1 MARDNLPRAFT
12 LQFNGRTRVLR
23 DDDVGV
29 SEAYDPASGEPKPS
43 AIRVNAVWDTGA
55 TSSVIN
61 KEVIL
66 ALGLRPIDKQKIY
79 TANGERIADV
89 YLVNIHLA
97 NGVIFP
103 GLRVSDGD
111 ILGSSVLIGMD
122 IIGRG
127 DFAVTNHQGKT
138 CMSFQV
144 PSSRRIDFVR
154 ELELEKKAREKR
166 RSRKSRKKRK

>member
-1 MARDNLPRAFT
+1 MARAHLPRAFT
-12 LQFNGRTRVLR
+12 LQFNRRIRVLR

-29 SEAYDPASGEPKPS
+29 SEAYDPVSDETLPPVT
-43 AIRVNAVWDTGA
+43 RVNAVWDTGA
-55 TSSVIN
+55 TGSVIN
-61 KEVIL
+61 KGVIS

-79 TANGERIADV
+79 TANGERIAEV

-97 NGVIFP
+97 NGVIFS

-111 ILGSSVLIGMD
+111 IIGSSILIGMD

-166 RSRKSRKKRK
+166 RSRKSRKKRR